1 MAEELERVSVQDFNT
16 EEALEAA
23 ESLLASPPMQ
33 LNNPFFAD
41 CEYTNNVYVN
51 VDTLQITTA
60 ALADEA
66 GWLFVVEDD
75 PTWIEL
81 EYSFDWLLSEEPQR
95 AAPHLAE
102 DILAGA
108 VLCVNREREFNA
120 ELDDE

>member
-1 MAEELERVSVQDFNT
+1 M
-16 EEALEAA
+16 
-23 ESLLASPPMQ
+23 
-33 LNNPFFAD
+33 
-41 CEYTNNVYVN
+41 
-51 VDTLQITTA
+51 QITTA

-66 GWLFVVEDD
+66 GWLFTVEDD

-81 EYSFDWLLSEEPQR
+81 EYSFDWLLSEKPQQ
-95 AAPHLAE
+95 AVPHLSE

>member
-1 MAEELERVSVQDFNT
+1 MAEEFERVSAQDFSA

-23 ESLLASPPMQ
+23 ESLIASPPLQ
-33 LNNPFFAD
+33 LNNPFFSD
-41 CEYTNNVYVN
+41 CEYTNAVYVN

-66 GWLFVVEDD
+66 GWLFTVEDD

-81 EYSFDWLLSEEPQR
+81 EYSFDWLLSEKPQQ
-95 AAPHLAE
+95 AVPHLSE

>member
-1 MAEELERVSVQDFNT
+1 MAEEFERVQAQDFSAG
-16 EEALEAA
+16 EAFSAA

-33 LNNPFFAD
+33 LNNPFFSD

-60 ALADEA
+60 ALAEEA

-81 EYSFDWLLSEEPQR
+81 EYSFDWLLSEESQQ

-108 VLCVNREREFNA
+108 VFCVNREREFNS